1 MTVAF
6 EIGPFSDTK
15 EIWQK
20 ALDFLGVDNKAGN
33 KTIKRLSPDHVQI
46 IESDQLRILLVR
58 LTACQEKLLL
68 SSSHRTKRIR
78 FGLKNETG

>member
-15 EIWQK
+15 EIWEK

-33 KTIKRLSPDHVQI
+33 KTITRLAPNHVQI
-46 IESDQLRILLVR
+46 IESEQVNNP
-58 LTACQEKLLL
+58 
-68 SSSHRTKRIR
+68 
-78 FGLKNETG
+78 FGSTDFLPRKVIAEFVSKNKENTVWVKK

>member
-33 KTIKRLSPDHVQI
+33 KTITRIAPNHVQI
-46 IESDQLRILLVR
+46 VESQ
-58 LTACQEKLLL
+58 Q
-68 SSSHRTKRIR
+68 
-78 FGLKNETG
+78 LKNLC

>member
-20 ALDFLGVDNKAGN
+20 ALEFLGTDNKAGN
-33 KTIKRLSPDHVQI
+33 KTIIRVAPNHVQI
-46 IESDQLRILLVR
+46 VESELKKNPFESTDLLPRRIIAEFISQNKENTVWI
-58 LTACQEKLLL
+58 K
-68 SSSHRTKRIR
+68 K
-78 FGLKNETG
+78 

>member
-20 ALDFLGVDNKAGN
+20 ALEFLGTDNKAGN
-33 KTIKRLSPDHVQI
+33 KTIIRVAPNHVQI
-46 IESDQLRILLVR
+46 VESELKKNPFESTDLLPRRIIAEFISQNKEN
-58 LTACQEKLLL
+58 TAWIK
-68 SSSHRTKRIR
+68 K
-78 FGLKNETG
+78 